1 MRNPVAFLAGNGDAS
16 PPSQRTAKERVLG
29 SAGKLN
35 LLFRRPVRWKHGSTA
50 ADSDAAFRFLF
61 AVDSLAAFEQV
72 VHDTEEAEQE
82 YAADDVAD
90 VIVRLLLYQKIF
102 G

>member
-1 MRNPVAFLAGNGDAS
+1 MYIKYLYSTLPALYCNIQRHINDAFKHPVLRG
-16 PPSQRTAKERVLG
+16 
-29 SAGKLN
+29 
-35 LLFRRPVRWKHGSTA
+35 
-50 ADSDAAFRFLF
+50 
-61 AVDSLAAFEQV
+61 SLAAFEQV